1 MNCKKCGSIL
11 NANDIFCGICG
22 TRVEEIGA
30 INNPMPT
37 PQNVEL
43 NTQSITPAN
52 HVFNNIEP
60 TLTDNNNEGA
70 VTVSGDS
77 FISQKTSTLE
87 NNIVENT
94 NQSGY
99 VEPININTQTS
110 NNQVNQTTNVNN
122 GQNKKISSALIGLIL
137 CIVGGIISNYNGI
150 IPLPLYIAGLVFAIK
165 DKKRSAIKTI
175 TTILSILGIIGA
187 ILGIILTILFN
198 SVGDAIE
205 DLYGNT
211 DNETP
216 VETTPKYY
224 EDEYFRI
231 TYDNNWKITTDTD
244 GKEKLMYKDNT
255 GDFQKMGESSLSSAT
270 KQLNC
275 NFEDTKCKQSI
286 YSEFYNGWK
295 NSLEKESLQI
305 YTLPLF
311 NNTIGSG
318 FLESRGMYYATF
330 KYGRSENEILG
341 SIYLWISE
349 EKNIII
355 SFGTR
360 KSPDASSLFDTD
372 AMKLINSLEIKKG
385 YVNTE
390 GTGYSTAWE
399 NFSNL
404 RTGNL
409 GKNKNLT
416 GGWRVLAN
424 TESYWK
430 FTENEF
436 WWYKSV
442 NDLNDNYWQG
452 TTKIYKGRE
461 GLRLL
466 GVSETK
472 INELIN
478 SMKGELTEQDVYTV
492 ICTPIK
498 LIENGI
504 DVSATKITEKVEW
517 KFVWILKNHGSE
529 GIEAEFL
536 NIETADVLHYVK
548 LAD

>member
-11 NANDIFCGICG
+11 NTNDIFCGICG

-30 INNPMPT
+30 INNPIPT

-43 NTQSITPAN
+43 NTPSITPAN
-52 HVFNNIEP
+52 HVFNNIEPTLNDNNKEGAVTVSGDSFISRNIEVPENNLQQNTEIIPSSMTPTPGVFNNIEPTLTDNNNEGAVTASGDSFISRNIEVPENNLQQNTEIIPSSMTPTPGVFNNIEP

-77 FISQKTSTLE
+77 FISPKASTLE

-137 CIVGGIISNYNGI
+137 CIVGGIISNYNGM

-187 ILGIILTILFN
+187 ILGIIILTILFN
-198 SVGDAIE
+198 SVGDALE
-205 DLYGNT
+205 DMYGNI
-211 DNETP
+211 DNENP

-224 EDEYFRI
+224 EDEFFRI

-295 NSLEKESLQI
+295 NSLENESLEI
-305 YTLPLF
+305 YVLPLF

-399 NFSNL
+399 NFQ
-404 RTGNL
+404 T
-409 GKNKNLT
+409 
-416 GGWRVLAN
+416 
-424 TESYWK
+424 
-430 FTENEF
+430 
-436 WWYKSV
+436 
-442 NDLNDNYWQG
+442 
-452 TTKIYKGRE
+452 
-461 GLRLL
+461 
-466 GVSETK
+466 
-472 INELIN
+472 
-478 SMKGELTEQDVYTV
+478 
-492 ICTPIK
+492 
-498 LIENGI
+498 
-504 DVSATKITEKVEW
+504 
-517 KFVWILKNHGSE
+517 
-529 GIEAEFL
+529 
-536 NIETADVLHYVK
+536 
-548 LAD
+548 